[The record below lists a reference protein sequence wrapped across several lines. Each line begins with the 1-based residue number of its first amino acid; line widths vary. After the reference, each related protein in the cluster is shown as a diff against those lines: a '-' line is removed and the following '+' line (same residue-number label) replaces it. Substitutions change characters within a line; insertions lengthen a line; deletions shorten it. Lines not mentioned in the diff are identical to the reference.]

1 MIFMLHLIPCL
12 AFAQEEWTTKDSIK
26 LSKMLDGEMPIH
38 INDAFR
44 KELEQSLTGSYL
56 RKNNHKLNDF
66 ILDIKVKNNLLNY
79 NQLGKSLSLIH
90 IS

>member
-44 KELEQSLTGSYL
+44 KELEQSLTGSYPVSYTHL
-56 RKNNHKLNDF
+56 TLPTNRE
-66 ILDIKVKNNLLNY
+66 V
-79 NQLGKSLSLIH
+79 
-90 IS
+90 